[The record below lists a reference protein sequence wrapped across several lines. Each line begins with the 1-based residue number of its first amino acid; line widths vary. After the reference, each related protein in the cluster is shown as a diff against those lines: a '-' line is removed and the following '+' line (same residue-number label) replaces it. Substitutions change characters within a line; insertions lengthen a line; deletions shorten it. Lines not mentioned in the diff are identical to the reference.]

1 VNKPAMVR
9 TIRRLGLALML
20 LSIFLGWQSTQF
32 KSVKIIW
39 ELFIPGA
46 ITYIFARKMEQT

>member
-1 VNKPAMVR
+1 MAR
-9 TIRRLGLALML
+9 TIRRMGFALML
-20 LSIFLGWQSTQF
+20 FSIFLGWQSSQF

-46 ITYIFARKMEQT
+46 ITYIFARKIEQT